1 MKDKLTQH
9 PLIKLLF
16 VIVLSSIAS
25 LITFSGYIYRYLAQ
39 GLVFSG
45 NGDGF
50 RQMMPFQMYLYE
62 HFSKG
67 HMMYDHSFGL
77 GGNYIQDLSYYYA
90 LSPFTYLHFFGVWV
104 AEHVFHANPSD
115 IAFWPTDQLVVAI
128 VKTSFIFVVSYY
140 TFRYFNM
147 KRVPTMIA
155 TLLYGASTVT
165 IDFNFTWSFYSD
177 LLIFLPLSVLG
188 IERLFQ
194 ERKAGLFIFAI
205 ALTLFSNFYFSYCEI
220 IIMLCYFIYRTIWP
234 YHADVL
240 SRIQKLWIIVGS
252 VLLAAISSLWG
263 WYTGVTS
270 FLNNDRQSN
279 PHFHFGPII
288 EPIRHYHMFSNGFY
302 ITLILIVVM
311 ALFSFKLYRHY
322 FYRLTAIA
330 TWLMLLG
337 SLSPYFDS
345 AFNGFSTPERRWVY
359 ILAFISA
366 LLVAQYIHYFS
377 EISMTSFLLS
387 SIPVLI
393 LMLLKWIGYFE
404 LETGWMYVSL
414 CIIIFLGLTIRF
426 TSRRHTVAFKIILMI
441 LIILQQWMMIQNAY
455 TNNIKKYTTDRS
467 ELKSDHYRSPKMQD
481 KINDI
486 NHKRQNDIFHRIDY
500 MSQYNL
506 NSAMVYHY
514 NGIALYSS
522 IFDGRILDYYDRQ
535 LQINM
540 PTDKN
545 STYRLLNNRTN
556 LMALWDVR
564 DRIRTSEDQLM
575 PYGFKHYQDFETE
588 SRTFEHSTADFNYPA
603 AHLTKKVFKPSQLK
617 SPLDREQAYLT
628 GVVFLDHDQKPT
640 SHFTPNQNLL
650 NYAKPELNH
659 ARQGKEHQLKV
670 DKNRGGITYHL
681 PKHIADRYQDL
692 YVEMDV
698 ELLSP
703 DKAHRVGINEY
714 SQNRNPLTYKYRRFV
729 TPVTMKVKSA
739 QDLHLHLAKGTY
751 RYRLKGIYGEDYRT
765 LQEAHKDVKPVKVKQ
780 HHNGYTITKNR
791 DDAGYIVLPMAYRD
805 GLQAHSNGKK
815 VDVKQGNGIMTVLPT
830 SKGQRE
836 ITVTYHYPH
845 HWLLLSLSSIGV
857 VLSVLWC
864 WWLRKKKKKLYEQET
879 KYVEKE
885 L

>member
-1 MKDKLTQH
+1 MKDKLTQN
-9 PLIKLLF
+9 PLIKLIF
-16 VIVLSSIAS
+16 VIVLSVIAS
-25 LITFSGYIYRYLAQ
+25 LITFIGYIYRYITQ

-67 HMMYDHSFGL
+67 HMLYDHSFGL
-77 GGNYIQDLSYYYA
+77 GGNYIQDLAYYYS
-90 LSPFTYLHFFGVWV
+90 LSPFTYGHFIGVLV

-115 IAFWPTDQLVVAI
+115 IAFWLTDQLVVAV
-128 VKTSFIFVVSYY
+128 VKTALIFVVSYY
-140 TFRYFNM
+140 TLSYFNM

-155 TLLYGASTVT
+155 TLLYAASTVT

-177 LLIFLPLSVLG
+177 LFIFLPLSILG
-188 IERLFQ
+188 IERLFR

-205 ALTLFSNFYFSYCEI
+205 ALTLFSNFYFSYYETI
-220 IIMLCYFIYRTIWP
+220 VVLSYFIYRTIWP
-234 YHADVL
+234 YRSDIL
-240 SRIQKLWIIVGS
+240 SRIHKLWIIIGS
-252 VLLAAISSLWG
+252 VLLAALSSVWG

-279 PHFHFGPII
+279 PHFHFDAII

-302 ITLILIVVM
+302 ITLTLIVIM
-311 ALFSFKLYRHY
+311 ALCSFKLYRHY

-337 SLSPYFDS
+337 SLTPYFDS

-359 ILAFISA
+359 ILAFMSA
-366 LLVAQYIHYFS
+366 LLVAQYLHHFS
-377 EISMTSFLLS
+377 EISMRSFILS
-387 SIPVLI
+387 SILVLI
-393 LMLLKWIGYFE
+393 LMLVKWTGYFE
-404 LETGWMYVSL
+404 LETSWMYVSL
-414 CIIIFLGLTIRF
+414 CIILLLGLTIRF
-426 TSRRHTVAFKIILMI
+426 TSWRHTRIFKIALVA
-441 LIILQQWMMIQNAY
+441 LIVLQQWMMIQNAY
-455 TNNIKKYTTDRS
+455 INNIKKYTTDRS
-467 ELKSDHYRSPKMQD
+467 ELKSDHYRSLKMQN

-486 NHKRQNDIFHRIDY
+486 NHNRQNDIFNRIDY

-522 IFDGRILDYYDRQ
+522 IFDGSILNYYDRQ

-575 PYGFKHYQDFETE
+575 PYGFKHQQNFKTE
-588 SRTFEHSTADFNYPA
+588 SREFEHSTADFNYPS
-603 AHLTKKVFKPSQLK
+603 AHLTHKVFDSSQLK

-628 GVVFLDHDQKPT
+628 GVVFSDHAQKPT
-640 SHFTPNQNLL
+640 SHFTPNKNLL

-659 ARQGKEHQLKV
+659 AQQGKGHQLKV
-670 DKNRGGITYHL
+670 NKNGGGITYHL
-681 PKHIADRYQDL
+681 PKHIADRYQVL

-703 DKAHRVGINEY
+703 DRSHRVGINEY
-714 SQNRNPLTYKYRRFV
+714 SQQRNPLTYKYRRFV

-739 QDLHLHLAKGTY
+739 QDLNLHLDKGTY

-765 LQEAHKDVKPVKVKQ
+765 LAQAHKDVKPVEVKQ
-780 HHNGYTITKNR
+780 QRNGYTITKSRN
-791 DDAGYIVLPMAYRD
+791 DKGYIVLPMAYRE
-805 GLQAHSNGKK
+805 GLQAYANCEK
-815 VDVKQGNGIMTVLPT
+815 VNVKRGNGIMTVIPT

-845 HWLLLSLSSIGV
+845 HWLLIGLSGIGV
-857 VLSVLWC
+857 VLSILWC
-864 WWLRKKKKKLYEQET
+864 GWLRRLKVTREKRT
-879 KYVEKE
+879 K
-885 L
+885 